1 MSASKSFKHVGAT
14 SFLSDHASV
23 GGAFSWWHAN
33 FSRLFIDLWEVCYSV
48 GSTPCWQ
55 HVNWQLC
62 THTRYKNKYPELNVL
77 TYYYDWHKIKHC
89 LHSKGNKHESN
100 MPSVSEIYNS
110 LFHIHHHTESSTEGR
125 DRFFFLSPV
134 KLHQKMRWGKG
145 GSGKEIA
152 DLSVIPVY
160 KKKKYRLFTIL
171 IQDTNW
177 RFSSLIIPFTT
188 AKSSTAKSTC

>member
-33 FSRLFIDLWEVCYSV
+33 FSCLFIDLWEVCHSV
-48 GSTPCWQ
+48 GSTPCWW

-62 THTRYKNKYPELNVL
+62 THACYRNKYPELNVL

-89 LHSKGNKHESN
+89 LRNKGNKHDSN
-100 MPSVSEIYNS
+100 MPLVSEIYNS

-125 DRFFFLSPV
+125 DRFFFFKSC
-134 KLHQKMRWGKG
+134 
-145 GSGKEIA
+145 EIA
-152 DLSVIPVY
+152 SKREMGEGGVRKRNCRPISH
-160 KKKKYRLFTIL
+160 
-171 IQDTNW
+171 
-177 RFSSLIIPFTT
+177 SSI
-188 AKSSTAKSTC
+188 